1 VFCSDFAFI
10 GNFFFS
16 FFDQPLPGAARQPLT
31 FFASPK
37 KVSKERRPRFA
48 APSGYPLA
56 SHSNREGKQTRCAQ
70 TSFPSLSDLSTSPTA
85 THKRNSFLARFALPW
100 VARLRHRD
108 FHSLPF
114 FDRLRRTETVT
125 SSLSPG
131 DAQRASLEFPLASSR
146 WRQVQIG

>member
-48 APSGYPLA
+48 APLRGAPVGAALKSG
-56 SHSNREGKQTRCAQ
+56 RETN
-70 TSFPSLSDLSTSPTA
+70 SLRSD
-85 THKRNSFLARFALPW
+85 KF
-100 VARLRHRD
+100 
-108 FHSLPF
+108 PF
-114 FDRLRRTETVT
+114 FIRFEHVT
-125 SSLSPG
+125 NG
-131 DAQRASLEFPLASSR
+131 DS
-146 WRQVQIG
+146 